1 MKKKILFV
9 NDEMTLGGVSRILNN
24 LLNQLDKNKYEIDL
38 LVLHPHGELMNEIPE
53 WINIIP
59 SCKFFESVDMEISTL
74 IHEQDILGIFRKI
87 FFVLAMK
94 SGLMKN
100 IIKSKRKKLINKKYD
115 VEFSSKEGFCT
126 IFIAYGNTPY
136 KLNWIQTDY
145 KENNYAH
152 RHMKLLKQ
160 ALAHIDTNIACSKQV
175 SDSFKEVFK
184 TNNIVVVRNLIND
197 DKIRTLA
204 NETIHFDFFTNK
216 TINLIAVAR
225 FHPQK
230 GINRLIQAVK
240 YVKEFDINVRLVL
253 IGDGPLMNDLKEQVN
268 NANLS
273 DEIIFLGYQLNPYP
287 YIKLAD
293 LFVLSSHYEGYP
305 TIVIESLICT
315 TPVLAMKVAGITD
328 QITEDCHGWII
339 NNKQNDLNIKLLE
352 IVKNKS
358 GLIKKKQNLNSF
370 HYDNEKILNEICYY
384 IDNLDESIK
393 I

>member
-24 LLNQLDKNKYEIDL
+24 LLSQLDRDKYEIDL

-53 WINIIP
+53 WINVIP
-59 SCKFFESVDMEISTL
+59 SCRFFESVDMEISTL
-74 IHEQDILGIFRKI
+74 IHRLDILGIFRKI

-94 SGLMKN
+94 SGLIKN
-100 IIKSKRKKLINKKYD
+100 IIKNKRHKMINKAYD
-115 VEFSSKEGFCT
+115 VEFSAKEGFCT
-126 IFIAYGNTPY
+126 IFTAFGNTPY

-152 RHMKLLKQ
+152 RHMRLLKQ
-160 ALAHIDTNIACSKQV
+160 ALGHIDINIACSKQV
-175 SDSFKEVFK
+175 SDSFKEVFNI
-184 TNNIVVVRNLIND
+184 NNIVIIRNLIND
-197 DKIRTLA
+197 DKIKILSKQVIT
-204 NETIHFDFFTNK
+204 FDFFADK
-216 TINLIAVAR
+216 TINIIAVAR

-230 GINRLIQAVK
+230 GINRLIQAIK
-240 YVKEFDINVRLVL
+240 YVKEFDIDIRLAL
-253 IGDGPLMNDLKEQVN
+253 IGDGPLMDDLKEQVN
-268 NANLS
+268 DANLC

-287 YIKLAD
+287 YIKKAD

-305 TIVIESLICT
+305 TIVIESLICS

-328 QITEDCHGWII
+328 QITEAYHGWII
-339 NNKQNDLNIKLLE
+339 ENKQNDLNTKLLE

-358 GLIKKKQNLNSF
+358 NLTKMKRKLNNFS
-370 HYDNEKILNEICYY
+370 YDNEKILAEMCYY
-384 IDNLDESIK
+384 IDNSDESIK